1 MPRKILVNLSNSIGT
16 FVQKTNAMSDYMGD
30 LDDLNPQ
37 IRLANSDSN
46 LVSAINFLDS
56 AVATLGDS
64 ANFSFMQV
72 DSATITFL
80 TVDSAVITTL
90 TADSAYITY
99 AQINSA
105 DINHLT
111 VDSGAVINGGLL
123 VDSINTT
130 KITVTGDSTSVI
142 LPYGS
147 IDGNE
152 IHDSSIQSRHFDQLV
167 TTLILDSAGVTLKTL
182 FTPGS

>member
-56 AVATLGDS
+56 AVQTLGDS

-72 DSATITFL
+72 DSAVINFL
-80 TVDSAVITTL
+80 TVDSAVIKTL
-90 TADSAYITY
+90 HADSAYIGY

-111 VDSGAVINGGLL
+111 VDSGAVINGGLV
-123 VDSINTT
+123 VDR
-130 KITVTGDSTSVI
+130 ITVTGDSTDVI

-147 IDGNE
+147 IDSNE
-152 IHDSSIQSRHFDQLV
+152 IHDSSIGSRHMAMLV
-167 TTLILDSAGVTLKTL
+167 TTLVLDSAGTTLKTL
-182 FTPGS
+182 YTPGK